1 MQISVTRGVLPARTI
16 SCLPFYQADF
26 DNWTAKG
33 NVFPV
38 QAMKACSGSR
48 GVALLVLNLDTKWRR
63 NNLIMRAEGG
73 IGGACGPGLL
83 PVHSIRVLD
92 L

>member
-1 MQISVTRGVLPARTI
+1 MQVSVTRGVLPARRI

-26 DNWTAKG
+26 GNWTAKG

-38 QAMKACSGSR
+38 QAMKACSGR
-48 GVALLVLNLDTKWRR
+48 KGVAPLILNLDIKWRR
-63 NNLIMRAEGG
+63 NNLIMGADGG
-73 IGGACGPGLL
+73 IGVATGPGLL

-92 L
+92 F